1 MAAQP
6 STPITADPRWL
17 AAGAGGFLA
26 AAMALWTMHGLPG
39 GTLLL
44 WVAPL
49 PIMAAGLS
57 GGPFAAIGALLLAT
71 VLLWVV
77 ASGLSV
83 LFFLA
88 IIGVPA
94 ALLVVLAMRREGLVL
109 GAPMTA
115 LGLYPFALLVW
126 AAVALADHAGGLA
139 GVMERTLR
147 SAIAM
152 VGSAGV
158 EAIIETLIRVQAAMI
173 AFFLSV
179 MWVANAVMA
188 RRLLARSGMVA
199 LPPPD
204 WATARLPGW
213 YVILPA
219 LAAGF
224 WVAGDQDV
232 IALSAFFILLLPFF
246 WQGVAGVHRRA
257 AALKGRR
264 FVIAGYYIAM
274 LIFLQLMAPATVAL
288 GLYDQWVPRAPR
300 GGQST

>member
-26 AAMALWTMHGLPG
+26 AALALWTMRGLPG

-57 GGPFAAIGALLLAT
+57 AGPLAAFGALLLSTALVGAFAT
-71 VLLWVV
+71 
-77 ASGLSV
+77 GLSLV
-83 LFFLA
+83 FFLA

-94 ALLVVLAMRREGLVL
+94 AFLPVLAMRREGFTF
-109 GAPMTA
+109 GPPMA
-115 LGLYPFALLVW
+115 FLGLYPLALLIW
-126 AAVALADHAGGLA
+126 AAMVFADHPGGLA
-139 GVMERTLR
+139 GVMERMLR
-147 SAIAM
+147 NVVDMLAM
-152 VGSAGV
+152 PGAESMIDMLVRLKAV
-158 EAIIETLIRVQAAMI
+158 LMAFWMNII
-173 AFFLSV
+173 
-179 MWVANAVMA
+179 WVANAAMA
-188 RRLLARSGMVA
+188 QRLLARSGMA
-199 LPPPD
+199 TFPAPD
-204 WATARLPGW
+204 GSTGRLPGW

-224 WVAGDQDV
+224 WVASGQDA

-246 WQGVAGVHRRA
+246 WQGLLGVHRRA